1 MLTVENIHSYY
12 DKSHVLEGVSLTV
25 NPGELVTLLGRNG
38 AGKTTLLH
46 SIMGL
51 RAIDQG
57 NILFDGQSISDI
69 PQRELATKLGILF
82 QQGIESMPAT
92 VFETVMLGRHPH
104 IQSLLRDEPKD
115 IEIASSALAAFDLD
129 KLSNRSVD
137 TLSGGE
143 LQRLALAML
152 VAQTPQVFLL
162 DEPSNH
168 LDIAFQVKLL
178 SVLKEKIQEKSAS
191 LIMATHDIN
200 LAMRFCDNIIL
211 MLEGG
216 ECLVGER
223 DEILTEK
230 NLSQA
235 YGCSISTA
243 FNGERKL
250 FYPEQNNSD

>member
-1 MLTVENIHSYY
+1 
-12 DKSHVLEGVSLTV
+12 
-25 NPGELVTLLGRNG
+25 
-38 AGKTTLLH
+38 
-46 SIMGL
+46 
-51 RAIDQG
+51 
-57 NILFDGQSISDI
+57 
-69 PQRELATKLGILF
+69 
-82 QQGIESMPAT
+82 
-92 VFETVMLGRHPH
+92 
-104 IQSLLRDEPKD
+104 
-115 IEIASSALAAFDLD
+115 
-129 KLSNRSVD
+129 
-137 TLSGGE
+137 
-143 LQRLALAML
+143 ML